1 MRCAVGVLKGETM
14 RLTTF
19 TDYCLRVL
27 TYVGTKDHSVATIDE
42 IARHYAISHNHVMKV
57 VFRLGQCGYLATTR
71 GKGGGMR
78 LARPPEMINIGDL
91 VRDTEDNMDI
101 AECFNAANQT
111 CPMLPACALRSV
123 LIEARKS
130 FLATLDFYRLSDLLG
145 PAKMPLPGALP
156 RKKGAAQP
164 ATAARRTKKAKK
176 ETV

>member
-1 MRCAVGVLKGETM
+1 MQ
-14 RLTTF
+14 LTKF
-19 TDYCLRVL
+19 TDYSLRVVIYL
-27 TYVGTKDHSVATIDE
+27 ARHPDGLATISG
-42 IARHYAISHNHVMKV
+42 IAEEYGVPASHLMKV
-57 VFRLGQCGYLATTR
+57 VHRLAQRGYIVTVR